1 LSELLIVAV
10 GNSFHIINSPNIS
23 TPTRISLCSNLLCI
37 KAVLGEAGLQTDE
50 DVAQVH
56 RNLTGYALGLEWC
69 DKIGRDVH
77 IAIRRNTPK
86 GLYSGPPQKE
96 GVTALFRWI
105 CEGLG
110 IKGCNVLAMG
120 LFIMHLGH
128 DNFVKMMKLLGCD
141 HDCSDMEAL
150 LKIMKREQ
158 EDLGKMSDEQRANIS
173 AAKTGRKQS
182 DDHRAS
188 IAAALTGRKQSDE
201 QRANISAATT
211 GRKQSDEQRANISA
225 ATTGR
230 KQSDDHRAK
239 LAAGIAAGKESK
251 RTAELERMRKD
262 GETIVKVRS
271 ESCPQ
276 GHEREVA
283 LNYYNSMVKN
293 KRLYCLKCKAMR
305 CRWLIQE

>member
-1 LSELLIVAV
+1 M
-10 GNSFHIINSPNIS
+10 
-23 TPTRISLCSNLLCI
+23 SLCGNLLCI

-69 DKIGRDVH
+69 DKIGHDVH

-86 GLYSGPPQKE
+86 GLYSGQPQKE

-141 HDCSDMEAL
+141 HDCSNMEAL

-158 EDLGKMSDEQRANIS
+158 EDLGKMSE
-173 AAKTGRKQS
+173 KQ
-182 DDHRAS
+182 RAS
-188 IAAALTGRKQSDE
+188 IAAALTGRKQSDDH
-201 QRANISAATT
+201 RASVAAALT
-211 GRKQSDEQRANISA
+211 GRKQSDEQRASIAA

-230 KQSDDHRAK
+230 SFTDDHRGK
-239 LAAGIAAGKESK
+239 LAAATTGRSFTDDHRDRLSAGIAAYYERE
-251 RTAELERMRKD
+251 RTAELERMRRD
-262 GETIVKVRS
+262 GVTIVKVRS

-276 GHEREVA
+276 GHEREVS
-283 LNYYNSMVKN
+283 LDDYNSKE
-293 KRLYCLKCKAMR
+293 KLWCLKCKAYTATSKWR
-305 CRWLIQE
+305 IQE